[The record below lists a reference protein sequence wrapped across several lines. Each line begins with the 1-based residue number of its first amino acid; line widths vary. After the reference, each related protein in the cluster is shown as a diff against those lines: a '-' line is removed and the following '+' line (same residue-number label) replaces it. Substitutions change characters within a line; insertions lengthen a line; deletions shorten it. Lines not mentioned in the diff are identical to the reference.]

1 MPDHDRIY
9 EEEAAQYHELIARQS
24 NLKAVIEEIAP
35 IGGRDIVDMGA
46 GTGRLSA
53 VLAPEAKSLIA
64 LDAAEAMLQI
74 AAARLHQAG
83 LTNWTM
89 QVADHRKLPLADDS
103 ADLVVSGWSI
113 CYLTG
118 SNVPEWEENLKK
130 IVTEIK
136 RVLRRGGAAIIFETL
151 GTGHETPSPPD
162 FLRPYYAKLTG
173 EYGFSHRWI
182 RLDYAFENAEEAERL
197 TRFFFG
203 DELAD
208 KAASLGLTHL
218 PECAGIWWLNV

>member
-1 MPDHDRIY
+1 VPDHDRIY

-53 VLAPEAKSLIA
+53 VLAPEAKSLVA

-118 SNVPEWEENLKK
+118 SNVPNWEENLKR

-136 RVLRRGGAAIIFETL
+136 RVLRPGGAAIIFETL

-162 FLRPYYAKLTG
+162 FLRPYYAKLTD

-182 RLDYAFENAEEAERL
+182 RLDYPFENTEEAERL
-197 TRFFFG
+197 IRFFFG

>member
-1 MPDHDRIY
+1 VPDHDRIY

-53 VLAPEAKSLIA
+53 VLAPEAKSLVA

-83 LTNWTM
+83 LANWTM

-118 SNVPEWEENLKK
+118 SNVPNWEENLKR

-136 RVLRRGGAAIIFETL
+136 RVLRPGGAAIIFETL

-162 FLRPYYAKLTG
+162 FLRPYYAKLTD

-182 RLDYAFENAEEAERL
+182 RLDYPFENTEEAERL
-197 TRFFFG
+197 IRFFFG